1 MGDTGQDSGMSTP
14 TSNGGSGQTGG
25 SGHTG
30 GADDI
35 SVKQPDNWE
44 YYQSLQIVLGTVCG
58 VFGFLG
64 LLLVISLLYRFYK
77 RRRAQNYNTGTR
89 EQHELN
95 SSITLDLEQ
104 KHIPCVLILYA
115 YDCAAHEKVVSAL
128 AGYLIETCNC
138 NVHLDLFEDQI
149 IFERGLDDWLVDRLQ
164 EVDYII
170 VLCSVGARLRC
181 TKKRARFKYDPCR
194 KIPDYFA
201 VAVDYVAEK
210 MRVERSKGLAMSK
223 YVVAYMDYS
232 TASDI
237 PHQLE
242 TGTKFCLMR
251 DILALFCHL
260 HGTSPEQTKNGNVCF
275 GMSDKTYD
283 SSELGIELRVA
294 IESAKEFFRCN
305 PNWVEDSMEFIPP
318 PSKSKSRHTRKSS
331 LEPLLGDLKGSG
343 PQTDDLQH
351 VDTTVDVH
359 SQTLPRSTKQTHLN
373 MVGNLQNRQN
383 SLPSSLSSHQTLST
397 PPHHTSKSCD
407 SFQSPSRFSD
417 VEHAPCLMCGTEGEH
432 MPSTRCKGRRPVRQL
447 TQESEDEYYKHK
459 SKSMPTVYGCSIH
472 SSQTV
477 FQADVHKEWD
487 EQGAKMSGSESQDS
501 GSIKDFAMEDLE
513 MDLQSIRMPSNLDM
527 GSFCYGV
534 PAIALR
540 PFFKGPSHVHPLT
553 MPRNPITMEPSI
565 VLQPIKQPF
574 HEEETSSSISSLE
587 EQVFQLP
594 DIRL

>member
-1 MGDTGQDSGMSTP
+1 MSTP
-14 TSNGGSGQTGG
+14 TLPISGGN
-25 SGHTG
+25 GHTG
-30 GADDI
+30 GADDV
-35 SVKQPDNWE
+35 SVKEPDNSE
-44 YYQSLQIVLGTVCG
+44 YQKSLQIVLGTVCG

-64 LLLVISLLYRFYK
+64 LLLLISILYRLYK
-77 RRRAQNYNTGTR
+77 RRQARRNYTTGSR
-89 EQHELN
+89 EQNELN

-104 KHIPCVLILYA
+104 KQIPSVLLLYA

-181 TKKRARFKYDPCR
+181 TKKRVRFKFDPCR

-223 YVVAYMDYS
+223 YAVVYMDYS

-242 TGTKFCLMR
+242 TGAKFCLMR
-251 DILALFCHL
+251 DILPLFCHL
-260 HGTSPEQTKNGNVCF
+260 HGTSTEQTKNGNICL
-275 GMSDKTYD
+275 GISDKTYD
-283 SSELGIELRVA
+283 SSELGTELRVA

-331 LEPLLGDLKGSG
+331 LEPLLGDLKVSM
-343 PQTDDLQH
+343 PETDDLQQ
-351 VDTTVDVH
+351 VNTLVDVH
-359 SQTLPRSTKQTHLN
+359 SQTLPRSTKQTNLN
-373 MVGNLQNRQN
+373 MVGSIQNRQN

-397 PPHHTSKSCD
+397 PPNHTSKSCD
-407 SFQSPSRFSD
+407 SFQSPSLYSGL
-417 VEHAPCLMCGTEGEH
+417 EQMPCMVCGKEGEH
-432 MPSTRCKGRRPVRQL
+432 NPSTRCKGRRLNRQL
-447 TQESEDEYYKHK
+447 TQDSEDDMSVYRHK
-459 SKSMPTVYGCSIH
+459 SKSMPTVCDSSIH

-487 EQGAKMSGSESQDS
+487 EHGAKLSGSESQDS
-501 GSIKDFAMEDLE
+501 GSNKDFAMEDLE
-513 MDLQSIRMPSNLDM
+513 KDLQSIRMPSSLKM
-527 GSFCYGV
+527 GSFHYD
-534 PAIALR
+534 I
-540 PFFKGPSHVHPLT
+540 
-553 MPRNPITMEPSI
+553 PSI
-565 VLQPIKQPF
+565 AVRPIPKVTSHIQTSPSPMPHLPTAADAALLLQPLKQTFPKGDK
-574 HEEETSSSISSLE
+574 SSSAMSLE
-587 EQVFQLP
+587 EQIYQLQ

>member
-1 MGDTGQDSGMSTP
+1 MSTP
-14 TSNGGSGQTGG
+14 TLPISGGN
-25 SGHTG
+25 GHTG
-30 GADDI
+30 GADDV
-35 SVKQPDNWE
+35 SVKEPDNSE
-44 YYQSLQIVLGTVCG
+44 YQKSLQIVLGTVCG

-64 LLLVISLLYRFYK
+64 LLLLISILYRVYK
-77 RRRAQNYNTGTR
+77 RRQARRNYTTGSR
-89 EQHELN
+89 EQNELN

-104 KHIPCVLILYA
+104 KQIPSVLLLYA

-181 TKKRARFKYDPCR
+181 TKKRVRFKFDPCR

-223 YVVAYMDYS
+223 YAVVYMDYS

-242 TGTKFCLMR
+242 TGAKFCLMR
-251 DILALFCHL
+251 DILPLFCHL
-260 HGTSPEQTKNGNVCF
+260 HGTNAEQPKNGNVCL
-275 GMSDKTYD
+275 GISEQTYD
-283 SSELGIELRVA
+283 SSELGTELKVA

-318 PSKSKSRHTRKSS
+318 SKSKPRHTRKSS
-331 LEPLLGDLKGSG
+331 LEPLLGDLKVGMSDA
-343 PQTDDLQH
+343 DDLQQLNTLADIH
-351 VDTTVDVH
+351 NH
-359 SQTLPRSTKQTHLN
+359 TLPRSTKQTNLN

-397 PPHHTSKSCD
+397 PPNHTSKSGGLE
-407 SFQSPSRFSD
+407 RL
-417 VEHAPCLMCGTEGEH
+417 PCLVCGTEGEH
-432 MPSTRCKGRRPVRQL
+432 SPDTQCKGQRLVRQC
-447 TQESEDEYYKHK
+447 TQDSEDDMFAHRHK
-459 SKSMPTVYGCSIH
+459 SKSMPTVCDLSLH

-487 EQGAKMSGSESQDS
+487 EQKMSGSDSQDS
-501 GSIKDFAMEDLE
+501 GSNKDFAMEDLE
-513 MDLQSIRMPSNLDM
+513 KDLQSIRMSSSLKT
-527 GSFCYGV
+527 GSFHYG
-534 PAIALR
+534 I
-540 PFFKGPSHVHPLT
+540 
-553 MPRNPITMEPSI
+553 PSI
-565 VLQPIKQPF
+565 AVRPYTKVSPHIQTSLSPNLPTAANAALLLQPLKQTFPKGNN
-574 HEEETSSSISSLE
+574 SSNVVSME
-587 EQVFQLP
+587 DQMYQLQ